1 MTPPQNTQNIS
12 SANTIGDRNNQGIR
26 EYRVQK
32 GIKIAD
38 IVRELGIP
46 YRTLIAW
53 ETGYRKAA
61 PYLIRLLKMYIDKM
75 ALEKDAG
82 ASERALLH
90 EERLAESS

>member
-12 SANTIGDRNNQGIR
+12 SANTIGDRSNQCIR
-26 EYRVQK
+26 EYRVER
-32 GIKIAD
+32 GIRLAD

-75 ALEKDAG
+75 AY
-82 ASERALLH
+82 ERAMD
-90 EERLAESS
+90 EEKRVRESS